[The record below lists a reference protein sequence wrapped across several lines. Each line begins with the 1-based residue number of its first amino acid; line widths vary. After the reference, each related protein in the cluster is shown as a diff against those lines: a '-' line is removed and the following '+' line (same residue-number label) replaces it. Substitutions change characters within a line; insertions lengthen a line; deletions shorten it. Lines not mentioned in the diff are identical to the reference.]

1 MKRDKIKRQIQ
12 KNKEWDIQIKGELER
27 KRREN
32 SIKIKIIVREK
43 GRIVEKQRKLRE
55 KNERES
61 GMRNN

>member
-43 GRIVEKQRKLRE
+43 CRIVEKQRKLRE